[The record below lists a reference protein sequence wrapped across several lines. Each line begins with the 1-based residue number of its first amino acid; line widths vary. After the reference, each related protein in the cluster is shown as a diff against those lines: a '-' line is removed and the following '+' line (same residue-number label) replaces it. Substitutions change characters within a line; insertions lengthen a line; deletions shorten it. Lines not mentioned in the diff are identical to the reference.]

1 MAVVSDV
8 IVAPLGEEWTVRH
21 PRRLHERFAT
31 RGEARRAAESHVRQ
45 LGRDGEPC
53 AVREARSF
61 APMRTP
67 RERAPFGR
75 A

>member
-1 MAVVSDV
+1 MTDV

-31 RGEARRAAESHVRQ
+31 RREAQRAAAGHARQ
-45 LGRDGEPC
+45 LGLAGEPC
-53 AVREARSF
+53 AVRESRSF
-61 APMRTP
+61 APVRTP
-67 RERAPFGR
+67 RERPPAAR